1 MKALVLHP
9 EFQLYERNG
18 KAFCSSLQVA
28 ETFEKRH
35 DHVLEDIAKI
45 GHPKIRE
52 SSTTSNVFDAER
64 AARVEAISNFFAN
77 NFTRTTYTNS
87 QNKKQ
92 PMYLMT
98 EEGFSL
104 LVMGYTG
111 DKAMYFKILYVKRF
125 KQYEEFIKNF
135 ILARD
140 DFLPFT
146 RAIEFA
152 HEEPKSYHYSN
163 ECDMINRLV
172 IGCTAKQFKVA
183 HGISIDTPSIRP
195 YLAPEQAK
203 AIRKL
208 QNEDIPLLYQHVPF
222 QERKTILTAFT
233 GQLALS

>member
-9 EFQLYERNG
+9 EFQLYERKD

-28 ETFEKRH
+28 QEFGKRH
-35 DHVLEDIAKI
+35 DNVLADIRNLDCSDSFRLLNFQE
-45 GHPKIRE
+45 IRR
-52 SSTTSNVFDAER
+52 TLDLGDGR
-64 AARVEAISNFFAN
+64 
-77 NFTRTTYTNS
+77 TR
-87 QNKKQ
+87 KA
-92 PMYLMT
+92 PLFLMT
-98 EEGFSL
+98 KDGFTFL
-104 LVMGYTG
+104 CFGYRG
-111 DKAMYFKILYVKRF
+111 DKAAAIKEAYIARF
-125 KQYEEFIKNF
+125 NQYEDFIRKF

>member
-9 EFQLYERNG
+9 EFQLYERKD

-28 ETFEKRH
+28 QEFGKRH
-35 DHVLEDIAKI
+35 DNVLADIRNLDCSDSFRLLNFQE
-45 GHPKIRE
+45 IRR
-52 SSTTSNVFDAER
+52 TLDLGDGR
-64 AARVEAISNFFAN
+64 
-77 NFTRTTYTNS
+77 TRTA
-87 QNKKQ
+87 
-92 PMYLMT
+92 PLFLMT
-98 EEGFSL
+98 KDGFTFL
-104 LVMGYTG
+104 CFGYRG
-111 DKAMYFKILYVKRF
+111 DKAAAIKEAYIVRF
-125 KQYEEFIKNF
+125 NQYEDFIRKF

-163 ECDMINRLV
+163 ECDMINRLA